1 MNEKNLPDDIASKS
15 LNELT
20 DLADEIIKNLEN
32 RNNLENTSE
41 DYANLLKI
49 NRLIE
54 KKFQKNFKEISDKTI
69 FKIKDIKSNKNA
81 KSTGRKSGAKDSAER
96 AAAEKKE
103 TFGQRFAKERKAAK
117 KRGDELTH
125 VFTYK
130 GKKYS
135 TRNEKEEATSSISQ
149 NTSNKKNR

>member
-54 KKFQKNFKEISDKTI
+54 KKFQQNFKEISDKTNL
-69 FKIKDIKSNKNA
+69 KIKNIKSNKNA
-81 KSTGRKSGAKDSAER
+81 KKIK
-96 AAAEKKE
+96 
-103 TFGQRFAKERKAAK
+103 
-117 KRGDELTH
+117 
-125 VFTYK
+125 
-130 GKKYS
+130 
-135 TRNEKEEATSSISQ
+135 
-149 NTSNKKNR
+149 

>member
-20 DLADEIIKNLEN
+20 DLANEIIKNLEN
-32 RNNLENTSE
+32 KNNLENTSE
-41 DYANLLKI
+41 DYTNLLKI

-81 KSTGRKSGAKDSAER
+81 KKVK
-96 AAAEKKE
+96 
-103 TFGQRFAKERKAAK
+103 
-117 KRGDELTH
+117 
-125 VFTYK
+125 
-130 GKKYS
+130 
-135 TRNEKEEATSSISQ
+135 
-149 NTSNKKNR
+149 

>member
-1 MNEKNLPDDIASKS
+1 MNEKNLLDDIESKS

-41 DYANLLKI
+41 DYADLLKI

-81 KSTGRKSGAKDSAER
+81 KKVK
-96 AAAEKKE
+96 
-103 TFGQRFAKERKAAK
+103 
-117 KRGDELTH
+117 
-125 VFTYK
+125 
-130 GKKYS
+130 
-135 TRNEKEEATSSISQ
+135 
-149 NTSNKKNR
+149 

>member
-54 KKFQKNFKEISDKTI
+54 KKFKKNFKEISDKTI

-81 KSTGRKSGAKDSAER
+81 KKVK
-96 AAAEKKE
+96 
-103 TFGQRFAKERKAAK
+103 
-117 KRGDELTH
+117 
-125 VFTYK
+125 
-130 GKKYS
+130 
-135 TRNEKEEATSSISQ
+135 
-149 NTSNKKNR
+149 

>member
-1 MNEKNLPDDIASKS
+1 MNEKNLPDDIALKS

-49 NRLIE
+49 NKLIE

-81 KSTGRKSGAKDSAER
+81 KKVK
-96 AAAEKKE
+96 
-103 TFGQRFAKERKAAK
+103 
-117 KRGDELTH
+117 
-125 VFTYK
+125 
-130 GKKYS
+130 
-135 TRNEKEEATSSISQ
+135 
-149 NTSNKKNR
+149 

>member
-32 RNNLENTSE
+32 ENDLENTSE

-54 KKFQKNFKEISDKTI
+54 KKFQKNFKEISDKTN

-81 KSTGRKSGAKDSAER
+81 KKVK
-96 AAAEKKE
+96 
-103 TFGQRFAKERKAAK
+103 
-117 KRGDELTH
+117 
-125 VFTYK
+125 
-130 GKKYS
+130 
-135 TRNEKEEATSSISQ
+135 
-149 NTSNKKNR
+149 

>member
-69 FKIKDIKSNKNA
+69 FKIKNIKSNKNA
-81 KSTGRKSGAKDSAER
+81 KKIK
-96 AAAEKKE
+96 
-103 TFGQRFAKERKAAK
+103 
-117 KRGDELTH
+117 
-125 VFTYK
+125 
-130 GKKYS
+130 
-135 TRNEKEEATSSISQ
+135 
-149 NTSNKKNR
+149 

>member
-69 FKIKDIKSNKNA
+69 SKIKDIKSNKNA
-81 KSTGRKSGAKDSAER
+81 KKVK
-96 AAAEKKE
+96 
-103 TFGQRFAKERKAAK
+103 
-117 KRGDELTH
+117 
-125 VFTYK
+125 
-130 GKKYS
+130 
-135 TRNEKEEATSSISQ
+135 
-149 NTSNKKNR
+149 

>member
-1 MNEKNLPDDIASKS
+1 MNEKNLPDDITSKS

-54 KKFQKNFKEISDKTI
+54 KKFQKKIKEISDKTI

-81 KSTGRKSGAKDSAER
+81 KKVK
-96 AAAEKKE
+96 
-103 TFGQRFAKERKAAK
+103 
-117 KRGDELTH
+117 
-125 VFTYK
+125 
-130 GKKYS
+130 
-135 TRNEKEEATSSISQ
+135 
-149 NTSNKKNR
+149 

>member
-54 KKFQKNFKEISDKTI
+54 KKFQKNFKEISNKTN
-69 FKIKDIKSNKNA
+69 FKIKVIKSNKNA
-81 KSTGRKSGAKDSAER
+81 KKVK
-96 AAAEKKE
+96 
-103 TFGQRFAKERKAAK
+103 
-117 KRGDELTH
+117 
-125 VFTYK
+125 
-130 GKKYS
+130 
-135 TRNEKEEATSSISQ
+135 
-149 NTSNKKNR
+149 

>member
-1 MNEKNLPDDIASKS
+1 MNEKNLPDDITSKS

-54 KKFQKNFKEISDKTI
+54 KKLQKNFKEISDKTI

-81 KSTGRKSGAKDSAER
+81 KKVK
-96 AAAEKKE
+96 
-103 TFGQRFAKERKAAK
+103 
-117 KRGDELTH
+117 
-125 VFTYK
+125 
-130 GKKYS
+130 
-135 TRNEKEEATSSISQ
+135 
-149 NTSNKKNR
+149 

>member
-1 MNEKNLPDDIASKS
+1 MNEKNLPVDIASKS

-54 KKFQKNFKEISDKTI
+54 RKFQKNFKEISDKTI

-81 KSTGRKSGAKDSAER
+81 KKIK
-96 AAAEKKE
+96 
-103 TFGQRFAKERKAAK
+103 
-117 KRGDELTH
+117 
-125 VFTYK
+125 
-130 GKKYS
+130 
-135 TRNEKEEATSSISQ
+135 
-149 NTSNKKNR
+149 

>member
-20 DLADEIIKNLEN
+20 DLADQIIKNLEN
-32 RNNLENTSE
+32 ENNLENTSE

-69 FKIKDIKSNKNA
+69 FKIKNIKSNKNA
-81 KSTGRKSGAKDSAER
+81 KKVK
-96 AAAEKKE
+96 
-103 TFGQRFAKERKAAK
+103 
-117 KRGDELTH
+117 
-125 VFTYK
+125 
-130 GKKYS
+130 
-135 TRNEKEEATSSISQ
+135 
-149 NTSNKKNR
+149 

>member
-15 LNELT
+15 LNDLT

-32 RNNLENTSE
+32 RNNLENTSD
-41 DYANLLKI
+41 DYTNLLKI

-81 KSTGRKSGAKDSAER
+81 KKVK
-96 AAAEKKE
+96 
-103 TFGQRFAKERKAAK
+103 
-117 KRGDELTH
+117 
-125 VFTYK
+125 
-130 GKKYS
+130 
-135 TRNEKEEATSSISQ
+135 
-149 NTSNKKNR
+149 

>member
-54 KKFQKNFKEISDKTI
+54 KKFQKNFKEISDKTNL
-69 FKIKDIKSNKNA
+69 KIKYIKSNKNA
-81 KSTGRKSGAKDSAER
+81 KKVK
-96 AAAEKKE
+96 
-103 TFGQRFAKERKAAK
+103 
-117 KRGDELTH
+117 
-125 VFTYK
+125 
-130 GKKYS
+130 
-135 TRNEKEEATSSISQ
+135 
-149 NTSNKKNR
+149 